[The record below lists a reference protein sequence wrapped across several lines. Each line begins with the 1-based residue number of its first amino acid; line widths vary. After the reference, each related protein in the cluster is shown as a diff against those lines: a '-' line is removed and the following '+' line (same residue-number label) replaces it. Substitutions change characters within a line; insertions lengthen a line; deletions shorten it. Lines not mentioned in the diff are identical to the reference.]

1 MPIIAVWQQYCWEKM
16 ILPIILI
23 QWWIR
28 PGPSRPW
35 NIHQSHCVV
44 DDDSDGGDYVVDD
57 NGDNR
62 DDDDDNDDD
71 NSDDNGYDD
80 DDDEGDDDGENQSWV
95 TRGSALEQL
104 ICGTIETILARH
116 ARMLSGG
123 CALKA
128 TDCSFKLPEHL
139 RAFIW

>member
-44 DDDSDGGDYVVDD
+44 DDDSDGDDGDYVVDND
-57 NGDNR
+57 GDDYGYVDDYVDGYGYV
-62 DDDDDNDDD
+62 DDDDD
-71 NSDDNGYDD
+71 
-80 DDDEGDDDGENQSWV
+80 GDDGAIPKV
-95 TRGSALEQL
+95 
-104 ICGTIETILARH
+104 
-116 ARMLSGG
+116 
-123 CALKA
+123 
-128 TDCSFKLPEHL
+128 
-139 RAFIW
+139 

>member
-44 DDDSDGGDYVVDD
+44 DDDCDDGDGDDGDGDGDDGDYVVDD
-57 NGDNR
+57 DGDDYGYV
-62 DDDDDNDDD
+62 DDDDH
-71 NSDDNGYDD
+71 G
-80 DDDEGDDDGENQSWV
+80 GNQSWV